1 MLIPAFVAAYT
12 GRSSGSI
19 FLDMLP
25 SISQINPNWKF
36 TYNVADKDWLKH
48 IVRNIDISHAYT
60 STYTVGAYTSNLS
73 WHDDGYGLTAI
84 RDLHNNFVPQY
95 DVTTVTLADQFNPL
109 VQVSAVWLSNL
120 TTSVDVRRTRS
131 ISLSLAN
138 NQVTET
144 YNRQYGF
151 EIGYRFDK
159 LNLIFGHGKDAKQF
173 NNDLN
178 LKFGMTFRDN
188 FTILRKI
195 EELSNELTS
204 GAHVTTVKFSTDYAF
219 SNKFSMQ
226 FYYDQNI
233 NKPYISSTYPT
244 NNVNVGVSFR
254 LSLSQ

>member
-1 MLIPAFVAAYT
+1 M
-12 GRSSGSI
+12 
-19 FLDMLP
+19 
-25 SISQINPNWKF
+25 
-36 TYNVADKDWLKH
+36 
-48 IVRNIDISHAYT
+48 
-60 STYTVGAYTSNLS
+60 
-73 WHDDGYGLTAI
+73 
-84 RDLHNNFVPQY
+84 
-95 DVTTVTLADQFNPL
+95 
-109 VQVSAVWLSNL
+109 
-120 TTSVDVRRTRS
+120 
-131 ISLSLAN
+131 
-138 NQVTET
+138 TET

-219 SNKFSMQ
+219 SNKFNMQ